1 MIIDHYKANR
11 NDGEEFNQ
19 FVDRVGTKPYEDMFG
34 PWKAEIGELNRE
46 NINTYMDW
54 GKTVLYKL
62 ERGEGECAV

>member
-11 NDGEEFNQ
+11 NDGEEFNK
-19 FVDRVGTKPYEDMFG
+19 FVDRVGTKPYEDMFA
-34 PWKAEIGELNRE
+34 PWKAEIGPLDRE
-46 NINTYMDW
+46 HIETYMDW